1 MNPRTVTLDVR
12 EDIRNGREP
21 FAKIMQ
27 TVAGLKDNEQ
37 LRLIAPFEPTPLYA
51 VLAQQGYAHESKPTP
66 AGDFEVLFTPGSAD
80 SAKSE
85 ATAARSQPSPGSKP
99 RSSRL

>member
-27 TVAGLKDNEQ
+27 TVAALKVNEQ
-37 LRLIAPFEPTPLYA
+37 LRLLAPFEPVPLFA
-51 VLAQQGYAHESKPTP
+51 VLAQRGYSHQSKPTP
-66 AGDFEVLFTPGSAD
+66 AGDFEVLFTPGLAD
-80 SAKSE
+80 SAE
-85 ATAARSQPSPGSKP
+85 LETTIA
-99 RSSRL
+99 